1 MIPPAKNPASLLSS
15 IQSSK
20 HSSIAFRDSL
30 ALLQAAFTNLYEL
43 LYMPPSLVDTFSL
56 IPRDAGVAFLMVV
69 LAVSSIFNV
78 VSIIAP
84 AMTPASFLSSI
95 HFPTHSVNLVRNAS
109 ALLQVASTN
118 LVTS

>member
-1 MIPPAKNPASLLSS
+1 MA
-15 IQSSK
+15 
-20 HSSIAFRDSL
+20 
-30 ALLQAAFTNLYEL
+30 
-43 LYMPPSLVDTFSL
+43 
-56 IPRDAGVAFLMVV
+56 V

-118 LVTS
+118 LYELLYMPPHLVDTFHELLEALM